1 MDRSSIDWRYAMR
14 HTLLPA
20 VTAAIAMGILA
31 LSIWMHRE
39 QSSLLTEINVNQ
51 GVMHEDYDA
60 LVQRRR
66 LVDRYHRLYERFYDL
81 GFVGEESRLDWVE
94 TLRESSADL
103 TLPRVSYAIEPQLQ
117 VVAPVQSIMAGEE
130 IQIHLSRLQLEV
142 GLVHELD
149 LLRLIDEVQRNAP
162 GLIKVDRCNLAW
174 QAESAEKVG
183 VGANILANCSL
194 LIFSV
199 VTSDVAQAGA
209 PS

>member
-1 MDRSSIDWRYAMR
+1 MDRSSIDWRYALR

-20 VTAAIAMGILA
+20 ATAAIAMGILA
-31 LSIWMHRE
+31 VSIWMHRE

-66 LVDRYHRLYERFYDL
+66 LVDRYHRRYERFYDL

>member
-1 MDRSSIDWRYAMR
+1 MDRSSIDWRYALR

-20 VTAAIAMGILA
+20 ATAAIAMGILA
-31 LSIWMHRE
+31 VSIWMHRE

-66 LVDRYHRLYERFYDL
+66 LVDRYHRRYERFYDL

-162 GLIKVDRCNLAW
+162 GLIKVDSCNLAW

-199 VTSDVAQAGA
+199 VTSDVGQTGA

>member
-1 MDRSSIDWRYAMR
+1 MNRFSVDWRYALR

-20 VTAAIAMGILA
+20 VTAAIAIAVLGV
-31 LSIWMHRE
+31 SVWMHGE
-39 QSSLLTEINVNQ
+39 QKSLYTEINVNQ

-66 LVDRYHRLYERFYDL
+66 LVDRYHRRYERFYEL

-94 TLRESSADL
+94 TLRETSAEL
-103 TLPRVSYAIEPQLQ
+103 TLPRVSYAIEPQLL
-117 VVAPVQSIMAGEE
+117 VVAPVQSIMAGED

-174 QAESAEKVG
+174 QAESAAKLG
-183 VGANILANCSL
+183 VGANILANCSI

-199 VTSDVAQAGA
+199 VTSDVARGAA

>member
-1 MDRSSIDWRYAMR
+1 M
-14 HTLLPA
+14 
-20 VTAAIAMGILA
+20 
-31 LSIWMHRE
+31 
-39 QSSLLTEINVNQ
+39 
-51 GVMHEDYDA
+51 
-60 LVQRRR
+60 
-66 LVDRYHRLYERFYDL
+66 
-81 GFVGEESRLDWVE
+81 
-94 TLRESSADL
+94 
-103 TLPRVSYAIEPQLQ
+103 PRVSYAIEPQLQ

-162 GLIKVDRCNLAW
+162 GLIKVDSCNLAW

-199 VTSDVAQAGA
+199 VTSDVGQTGA

>member
-1 MDRSSIDWRYAMR
+1 MKLSDFDWRYALR

-20 VTAAIAMGILA
+20 ATAAVALA
-31 LSIWMHRE
+31 VLGFSVWLHGAQR
-39 QSSLLTEINVNQ
+39 SLFTEINVNQ
-51 GVMHEDYDA
+51 GAMHEDYDA

-66 LVDRYHRLYERFYDL
+66 LVDRYHRRYERFNDL

-94 TLRESSADL
+94 TLRQSSTDL

-117 VVAPVQSIMAGEE
+117 VIAPVESIMAGED

-162 GLIKVDRCNLAW
+162 GLIKVDRCSLAW
-174 QAESAEKVG
+174 QAEISEKLT
-183 VGANILANCSL
+183 VGANILANCSI

-199 VTSDVAQAGA
+199 VTSDVAVGAA

>member
-1 MDRSSIDWRYAMR
+1 MSLSSIDWRYAMR

-20 VTAAIAMGILA
+20 VTAAITVVVLVV
-31 LSIWMHRE
+31 SIWMHGKQE
-39 QSSLLTEINVNQ
+39 SLFSEINVNQ

-66 LVDRYHRLYERFYDL
+66 LVDRYHLRYERFYEL

-103 TLPRVSYAIEPQLQ
+103 TLPRVSYAIEPQLK
-117 VVAPVQSIMAGEE
+117 VVAPVQSIMAGEDL
-130 IQIHLSRLQLEV
+130 QIHLSRLQLEV

-174 QAESAEKVG
+174 QAESAEKLG

-199 VTSDVAQAGA
+199 VTSDVARGTA
-209 PS
+209 SS